1 MAKRKANKFGIMGI
15 NEANQKRPREFV
27 NMMVV
32 RVGDKDR
39 PAGVEDILD
48 MQEQIKECLTEGGNP
63 VLITHHAVEFE
74 TIQIPCETGSIIVV
88 GGYEG

>member
-1 MAKRKANKFGIMGI
+1 
-15 NEANQKRPREFV
+15 
-27 NMMVV
+27 
-32 RVGDKDR
+32 
-39 PAGVEDILD
+39 

-88 GGYEG
+88 GGMKDENQFNATTPILVNGVPGTARRTKKP